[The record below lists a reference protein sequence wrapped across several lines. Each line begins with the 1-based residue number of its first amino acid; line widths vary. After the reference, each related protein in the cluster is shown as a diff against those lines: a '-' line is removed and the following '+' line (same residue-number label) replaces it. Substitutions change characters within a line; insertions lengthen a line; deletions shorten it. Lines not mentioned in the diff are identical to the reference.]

1 MLKCL
6 VREVHCTCR
15 SGKSRSESGQQWREE
30 QGEVAILGKLL
41 ESHMVHIQAETFLA
55 LVVILYLNCTHDKVT
70 AQKNNLRARSKL
82 KMRQPR
88 NPRNSREES
97 MRTVNRRTA
106 GDAIGPSLSHTRRPH
121 FTLSPGLSP
130 RFGISC

>member
-6 VREVHCTCR
+6 GTEVHCPCR
-15 SGKSRSESGQQWREE
+15 SVESGSESGQQWLEE
-30 QGEVAILGKLL
+30 EEGEVAILGKLL
-41 ESHMVHIQAETFLA
+41 ESHMVHIQAETFLE
-55 LVVILYLNCTHDKVT
+55 LVAILYLNCTHDKVT
-70 AQKNNLRARSKL
+70 AQENNLRARSKL

-88 NPRNSREES
+88 NTREEG
-97 MRTVNRRTA
+97 MRTVNRRTS

-130 RFGISC
+130 KFGISC